1 MMESICLIPKLHG
14 VGGPSSFQGRL
25 KAGLEQRGFTVHF
38 DPDRRDTT
46 VILVIAG
53 TRHMLKLSRAK
64 KRGVRIIQRLNG
76 MNWTHRVTNTGLR
89 HYMRA
94 EINNWILAS
103 IRNSLASGIVYQS
116 HFTNDWWNRQYGE
129 AHVPTCVIW
138 NGVELDVF
146 SPKGT
151 SNRPKDRI
159 RIQVTEGHL
168 GGGHE
173 LGLRN
178 AIRFAQA
185 LKSHLNQPLEMVVA
199 GDVPS
204 VLLRE
209 FANLEWIQWL
219 GVINLSQIPLLNRS
233 AHLYFPCEINAACP
247 NSVIEAM
254 ACGLP
259 VIAYQTGAIRELVG
273 NEGGKVVPYGAKDT
287 ELEQAAVGPLVDGAL
302 DILNHWEK
310 YSKFAR
316 ERAETFFDVN
326 TMVDKYIDTLAITS
340 EPNQ

>member
-1 MMESICLIPKLHG
+1 MTESICLIPKLHG

-25 KAGLEQRGFTVHF
+25 KAGLEQKGFTVHF
-38 DPDRRDTT
+38 DPDRKDTS

-53 TRHMLKLSRAK
+53 TRHLLKLSRAK

-76 MNWTHRVTNTGLR
+76 MNWTHRMANTGMR
-89 HYMRA
+89 HYLRA
-94 EINNWILAS
+94 EMNNWILAT
-103 IRNSLASGIVYQS
+103 IRSSLASEIVYQS
-116 HFTNDWWNRQYGE
+116 HFTNEWWNRQYGE
-129 AHVPTCVIW
+129 VRVPSRVIW
-138 NGVELDVF
+138 NGVELDIF

-151 SNRPKDRI
+151 SNLPKDRI

-185 LKSHLNQPLEMVVA
+185 LKPHLQQPLEMVVA

-209 FANLEWIQWL
+209 FANLEWIHWL
-219 GVINLSQIPLLNRS
+219 GVINLSQIPHLNRS

-259 VIAYQTGAIRELVG
+259 VIAYQTGAILELVG
-273 NEGGKVVPYGAKDT
+273 DEGGKVVTYGAKDT
-287 ELEQAAVGPLVDGAL
+287 ELERAVVEPLVDGAL

-310 YSKFAR
+310 HSKSAR
-316 ERAETFFDVN
+316 KRAETLFDANV
-326 TMVDKYIDTLAITS
+326 MVDKYIDVMGIAA
-340 EPNQ
+340 PPHR

>member
-1 MMESICLIPKLHG
+1 MTESICLIPKLHG

-38 DPDRRDTT
+38 DPNRKDTS

-53 TRHMLKLSRAK
+53 TRQMLKLSRAK

-76 MNWTHRVTNTGLR
+76 MNWTHRMTDTGMR
-89 HYMRA
+89 HYLRA
-94 EINNWILAS
+94 EMNNWILAT
-103 IRNSLASGIVYQS
+103 IRSSLASEIVYQS
-116 HFTNDWWNRQYGE
+116 HFTNEWWNRQYGE
-129 AHVPTCVIW
+129 VRVPTRVIW
-138 NGVELDVF
+138 NGVELDIF

-185 LKSHLNQPLEMVVA
+185 LKPHLQQPLEMIVA
-199 GDVPS
+199 GDVPP

-209 FANLEWIQWL
+209 FAHLEWINWL
-219 GVINLSQIPLLNRS
+219 DVINLSQIPHLNRS

-259 VIAYQTGAIRELVG
+259 VIAYQTGAILELVG
-273 NEGGKVVPYGAKDT
+273 DEGGKVVPYGAKDT
-287 ELEQAAVGPLVDGAL
+287 ELERAVVEPLVDGAL

-310 YSKFAR
+310 YSKSAR
-316 ERAETFFDVN
+316 KRAETLFDANV
-326 TMVDKYIDTLAITS
+326 MVEKYIDVLGIAT
-340 EPNQ
+340 PPHR

>member
-1 MMESICLIPKLHG
+1 MTQSICLIPKLQG
-14 VGGPSSFQGRL
+14 VGGPASFEGRL
-25 KAGLEQRGFTVHF
+25 RAGLEQRGFTVHF
-38 DPDRRDTT
+38 DPDQKDTS

-53 TRHMLKLSRAK
+53 TRHLLKLSQAK
-64 KRGVRIIQRLNG
+64 NRRVPIIQRLNG
-76 MNWTHRVTNTGLR
+76 MNWTHRKTNTSVR
-89 HYMRA
+89 HYLRA
-94 EINNWILAS
+94 EINNWILAT
-103 IRNSLASGIVYQS
+103 IRRSLATGIVYQS
-116 HFTNDWWNRQYGE
+116 NFTNDWWNRQYGE
-129 AHVPTCVIW
+129 VHLPTSVIW
-138 NGVELDVF
+138 NGVELDEF

-185 LKSHLNQPLEMVVA
+185 LKPHLEQPLEMVVA
-199 GDVPS
+199 GDVPH

-209 FANLEWIQWL
+209 FANLKWINWL
-219 GVINLSQIPLLNRS
+219 GVINLSQIPHLNRS

-259 VIAYQTGAIRELVG
+259 VIGYQSGAIFELVG

-287 ELEQAAVGPLVDGAL
+287 ELEQAVVGPLVAGAL
-302 DILNHWEK
+302 DILDHWEK
-310 YSKFAR
+310 FSKSAR
-316 ERAETFFDVN
+316 KRAETRFDAN
-326 TMVDKYIDTLAITS
+326 EMVDKYMASMGISPDS
-340 EPNQ
+340 H

>member
-1 MMESICLIPKLHG
+1 MTKSICLLPKLHG

-25 KAGLEQRGFTVHF
+25 KAGLEERGFTVHF
-38 DPDRRDTT
+38 DPDREDTS

-53 TRHMLKLSRAK
+53 TRHMLKLSGAK
-64 KRGVRIIQRLNG
+64 NRGVPIIQRLNG
-76 MNWTHRVTNTGLR
+76 MNWTHRKTNTGMR

-94 EINNWILAS
+94 EINNWILAT
-103 IRNSLASGIVYQS
+103 IRRSLASGIVYQS
-116 HFTNDWWNRQYGE
+116 QFTNEWWSRQYGE
-129 AHVPTCVIW
+129 IRVPTSVIW

-146 SPKGT
+146 SPEGT

-185 LKSHLNQPLEMVVA
+185 LKPHLQLPLEMIVA
-199 GDVPS
+199 GDVPP

-209 FANLEWIQWL
+209 FAHLEWINWL
-219 GVINLSQIPLLNRS
+219 GVISLSQIPHLNRS

-259 VIAYQTGAIRELVG
+259 VISYQTGAILELVG
-273 NEGGKVVPYGAKDT
+273 EEGGKVVPYGAKDT
-287 ELEQAAVGPLVDGAL
+287 ELEQAVVEPLIDGAL
-302 DILNHWEK
+302 NILNHWD
-310 YSKFAR
+310 KFHKSAR
-316 ERAETFFDVN
+316 KRAETYFDSNEMVN
-326 TMVDKYIDTLAITS
+326 KYIDAMGIATGI
-340 EPNQ
+340 Q